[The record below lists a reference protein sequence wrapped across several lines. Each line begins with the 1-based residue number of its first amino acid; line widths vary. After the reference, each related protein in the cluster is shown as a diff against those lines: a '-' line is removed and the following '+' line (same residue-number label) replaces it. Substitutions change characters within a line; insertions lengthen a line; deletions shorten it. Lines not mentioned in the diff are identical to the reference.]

1 MSNALVDLLGNTLL
15 TTTPILLAA
24 LAGAIC
30 LQAGIVH
37 IGLEGVMLAGAFGG
51 VIGSYT
57 WGSSGAGVALAVAL
71 AVAVSLLLA
80 VFIVSLRTDQV
91 VAGLGLNLLVTGMAG
106 YILPVVY
113 NVQGQFNPPGLQGL
127 PRVALPLVDR
137 VPVVG
142 AILSGDD
149 PITYLSWVLVPLTAL
164 FLARTTTGLHLRAA
178 GEAEEAARAV
188 GLRVRALRYLAL
200 ILAGVLAGLAGAQL
214 SLGQVTLFNKSMT
227 GGRGFI
233 ALAAFYFGAAR
244 PLPTAIASLIF
255 GFFEALQYRFQIA
268 NLPPQWAEMAPYLAV
283 VVALT
288 AVAAHRRAATGG
300 VA

>member
-1 MSNALVDLLGNTLL
+1 MHSILVDLVGSALL

-57 WGSSGAGVALAVAL
+57 WGNAGAGVALAVAL
-71 AVAVSLLLA
+71 AVAVSALLA
-80 VFIVSLRTDQV
+80 FFIITLRTDQV
-91 VAGLGLNLLVTGMAG
+91 VAGLGLNLLTVGLAG
-106 YILPVVY
+106 YVLPVIY
-113 NVQGQFNPPGLQGL
+113 NVQGQFNPPGLHGL
-127 PRVALPLVDR
+127 PHLTLPIVDR
-137 VPVVG
+137 IPVVG
-142 AILSGDD
+142 DILSGDD
-149 PITYLSWVLVPLTAL
+149 PLTYLSWALIPLTAL
-164 FLARTTTGLHLRAA
+164 FLSRTTTGLHLRAA

-188 GLRVRALRYLAL
+188 GLRVRGLRYLAV
-200 ILAGVLAGLAGAQL
+200 ILAGVLTGLAGVQL
-214 SLGQVTLFNKSMT
+214 SLGQVVLFNKGMT

-244 PLPTAIASLIF
+244 PVPTAIASLIF

-288 AVAAHRRAATGG
+288 AVALRRRAAG